1 MNPEKVVFGFFIL
14 LALTLN
20 FGFVYGE
27 IDNVAHHHPW
37 EYAVVLVVNLI
48 ATVLKLGDRS
58 QMGAVLLATSLVA
71 ILQLVAGAV
80 LWTVAAHASA
90 DGFTAGDL
98 SSVVSLAAGAM
109 VANVVSVILL
119 IIETTMLRR

>member
-27 IDNVAHHHPW
+27 IDDATHHHVW
-37 EYAVVLVVNLI
+37 EFAAVLVVNLI
-48 ATVLKLGDRS
+48 ATVMKLGDRS

-71 ILQLVAGAV
+71 MLQLLAGSVVWA
-80 LWTVAAHASA
+80 VAAHVSA
-90 DGFTAGDL
+90 DGVTPSIL
-98 SSVVSLAAGAM
+98 SSIVSLAAGAL

>member
-27 IDNVAHHHPW
+27 IDDPSHHHAW
-37 EYAVVLVVNLI
+37 EFAAVLLVNLI

-71 ILQLVAGAV
+71 MLQLIAGATI
-80 LWTVAAHASA
+80 WTIAAHASA
-90 DGFTAGDL
+90 EGFTAGAL